1 MLGSHKTTCARLGP
15 DRTKPARNLHHDLH
29 RNSDPQAQR
38 TRYFYYASRYSLDNH
53 PVAVPDLFAII
64 PDGTIP
70 PNCSTHVTIC
80 AQHGAQSKCVQSCI
94 TSPRMSGIRRVN
106 VRTRTVCV
114 HWSSRCVLLD
124 YDRIVFSQNDAQ
136 KSVPQLNPVPSGREK

>member
-80 AQHGAQSKCVQSCI
+80 AQHGAQSSRQTKPLVVGMVVGWFCKLSHN
-94 TSPRMSGIRRVN
+94 VN
-106 VRTRTVCV
+106 
-114 HWSSRCVLLD
+114 
-124 YDRIVFSQNDAQ
+124 QAAQ
-136 KSVPQLNPVPSGREK
+136 VSYFLFG